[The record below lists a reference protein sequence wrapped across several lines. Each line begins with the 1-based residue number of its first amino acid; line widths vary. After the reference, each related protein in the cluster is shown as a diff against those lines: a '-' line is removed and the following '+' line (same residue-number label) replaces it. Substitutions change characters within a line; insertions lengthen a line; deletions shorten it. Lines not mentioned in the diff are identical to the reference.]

1 MLLQENRKTLL
12 LAAPIVAGQV
22 SQMLLGLAD
31 TVMIGQVGT
40 DELATAAFVNT
51 IFHLAFVLSLGL
63 FAAISVEVARAYGA
77 KRHVDAGES
86 LRHGLWGGV
95 LLGVLLAGGLLA
107 LLPFLDRFGQP
118 EAVVALSPGYLVWL
132 ALSLIPMVPMFV
144 IKSYSEAFHNPWPL
158 FWMMLGV
165 VLLNIVL
172 NYLLI
177 FGHGGAPELGLNGA
191 GLATFL
197 ARLVGVCAVVWYLL
211 RSRRL
216 AMGLPQQW
224 WARLKLAR
232 LRSLFRLGMPI
243 SLQISVE
250 FVAFAACALLMGR
263 FGSAA
268 LAAHQIA
275 LTCATT
281 TFMVPLGL
289 SMALTI
295 RVGHAIGAQEKA
307 TCFRIV
313 YGCVLMAL
321 LVMTLSAS
329 SFFFFGQ
336 PIADLFTN
344 DAAVIGL
351 AASFLGVVGVFQMFD
366 GVQVTTMGALR
377 ALHDVTVPTGINVVS
392 FFVLSIPLGSFL
404 AFYIGLGAIGLWIGL
419 ASGLCLSAL
428 ILSIRLWQQLAKF
441 TVH

>member
-1 MLLQENRKTLL
+1 MRALLQENRKTLL

-40 DELATAAFVNT
+40 VELATAAFVNT
-51 IFHLAFVLSLGL
+51 IFHVAFVLSLGL

-77 KRHVDAGES
+77 KRHEDAGES
-86 LRHGLWGGV
+86 LRHGLLGGAV
-95 LLGVLLAGGLLA
+95 FGVLLAGLL
-107 LLPFLDRFGQP
+107 LLFLPFLDRFGQP
-118 EAVVALSPGYLVWL
+118 EAVVTLSPWYLIWL
-132 ALSLIPMVPMFV
+132 ALSLIPMVPMFAM
-144 IKSYSEAFHNPWPL
+144 KSYSEAFHNPWPL
-158 FWMMLGV
+158 LWMMLGV
-165 VLLNIVL
+165 VALNIGL

-177 FGHGGAPELGLNGA
+177 FGHFGAPELGLNGA

-197 ARLVGVCAVVWYLL
+197 ARAVGVCAVAWYVL
-211 RSRRL
+211 RSKRL
-216 AMGLPQQW
+216 AVGLPKRW
-224 WARLKLAR
+224 WAPLEMAR
-232 LRSLFRLGMPI
+232 FGSLFRLGMPI

-250 FVAFAACALLMGR
+250 FGAFAACALLMGQ

-307 TCFRIV
+307 TCLRII
-313 YGCVLMAL
+313 YGTVLMAF
-321 LVMTLSAS
+321 LVMMVSAS
-329 SFFFFGQ
+329 SFIFFGQ
-336 PIADLFTN
+336 AIADLFTN
-344 DAAVIGL
+344 DMEVIVL
-351 AASFLGVVGVFQMFD
+351 AASFLAVTGVFQMFD

-377 ALHDVTVPTGINVVS
+377 ALHDVAVPTWINVVS
-392 FFVLSIPLGSFL
+392 FFVLSIPLGSAL
-404 AFYIGLGAIGLWIGL
+404 AFYFEVGAIGLWIGL
-419 ASGLCLSAL
+419 ATGLCVSAL
-428 ILSIRLWQQLAKF
+428 ILSVRLWTQLKRL
-441 TVH
+441 